1 MADNLSARADDRPAP
16 HPAVAGAAV
25 LGTRGRAPSQLN
37 RVVDAVR
44 RSPIPAPIIY
54 GLVWLAFVATE
65 IAAKA
70 ADGTVGDL
78 RLIHVVLPTFA
89 MLAFPAF
96 HFFTDQAARALDT
109 ARPLLRLSD
118 DEIGA
123 FRRDLTVLPAGP
135 TMVAAAAS
143 LAGLVFLTLIQPP
156 DTFEILGT
164 MTSPLVSAVELTWQL
179 LLWSGVGPVA
189 LLIARQ
195 MTIVADLTTHHT
207 QIDLFALGPMY
218 AHSRLTA
225 AHAIF
230 TAAVVGV
237 ASLALARLA
246 GTVQWGLFAGAALLL
261 AGAAF
266 VVPLWG
272 AHRLIVA
279 RKAEHEALIGRSIDR
294 LVHDIE
300 TSADRSELATMDAP
314 KTALEALV
322 LARDQVRS
330 VSAWPWRPE
339 TLRGVV
345 SALFLPLLIWA
356 ATRILGTVILP
367 PV

>member
-1 MADNLSARADDRPAP
+1 MSARADDRPAP
-16 HPAVAGAAV
+16 HPAMAGDAV
-25 LGTRGRAPSQLN
+25 LGARGRAPSHLN

-44 RSPIPAPIIY
+44 RSSVPAPIIY
-54 GLVWLAFVATE
+54 GLVWLAFVAVE

-70 ADGTVGDL
+70 ADCTVGDL

-89 MLAFPAF
+89 MAAFPAF
-96 HFFTDQAARALDT
+96 HFFTDQAARALET
-109 ARPLLRLSD
+109 ARPLLRLSGE
-118 DEIGA
+118 EIEA

-143 LAGLVFLTLIQPP
+143 LGGLVLLFLIQPP
-156 DTFEILGT
+156 DSFEVLGT
-164 MTSPLVSAVELTWQL
+164 MTSPLVSAVELTWQV

-189 LLIARQ
+189 FLIARQ
-195 MTIVADLTTHHT
+195 MMIVANLTTHHT
-207 QIDLFALGPMY
+207 RIDLFALGPIY

-230 TAAVVGV
+230 TAAVVVV
-237 ASLALARLA
+237 ASLALSRLA
-246 GTVQWGLFAGAALLL
+246 GTVQWALIAGFALLL

-279 RKAEHEALIGRSIDR
+279 RKAQHEALIGRSMER
-294 LVHDIE
+294 LVHDLE
-300 TSADRSELATMDAP
+300 TSADRSELAAMDAP

-322 LARDQVRS
+322 LARGQVRS
-330 VSAWPWRPE
+330 LSAWPWRPE

-345 SALFLPLLIWA
+345 SALLLPLLIWA
-356 ATRILGTVILP
+356 ATRILEAVILP
-367 PV
+367 PT